1 MTTVSIIGLGY
12 MGLPM
17 AAIVANAGHTVVG
30 VDVQEKVVNTVN
42 AGQVHFEEP
51 SLASLVGKAV
61 QSGKLT
67 AHTKVQ
73 QADVHVIAV
82 PTPFM
87 ETSKQPDMIYVEE
100 VATALADVLRA
111 GDLVVLEST
120 SPVGATEKHVK
131 KVIEQAKPVLKDKV
145 LYAFCPERAIPGDT
159 IRELTENDR
168 LVGGLTDEATQK
180 AEDFYR
186 SFVTGKILPTHT
198 KTAEMVKLVENTS
211 RDVQIAFANE
221 LSLVCQELNLNVWDV
236 IELANR
242 HPRVNILQP
251 GAGVGGH
258 CIAVD
263 PWFIIASTPK
273 NTPLMQAA
281 RQVNDGKPDWVVNQ
295 VQEALKAHPT
305 ATVGVLGLA
314 FKPNVD
320 DLRQSPAL
328 GIAQKLQKQNVP
340 LLVCEPNLHEQAEF
354 QLYSLV
360 EVLDQADILLIL
372 VAHDAFKTI
381 TEKDLAGKTVIDP
394 CGLLRGYSK
403 GSPA

>member
-67 AHTKVQ
+67 AHTNVQ

-87 ETSKQPDMIYVEE
+87 ETSKQPDMLYVEQ
-100 VATALADVLRA
+100 VATTLAGVLRE
-111 GDLVVLEST
+111 GDLVILEST
-120 SPVGATEKHVK
+120 SPVGATEKYVK
-131 KVIEQAKPVLKDKV
+131 MVIEQANPALKDKV

-180 AEDFYR
+180 AEDFYQ
-186 SFVTGKILPTHT
+186 SFVTGKTLSTNT

-263 PWFIIASTPK
+263 PWFIIASTPE

-305 ATVGVLGLA
+305 ASVGVLGLA

-328 GIAQKLQKQNVP
+328 GIAQKLQTQGVS
-340 LLVCEPNLHEQAEF
+340 LLVCEPNLPEHAGFQLHSLAEVLAQAE
-354 QLYSLV
+354 V
-360 EVLDQADILLIL
+360 LLIL

-381 TEKDLAGKTVIDP
+381 AEEDLLGKTVIDP
-394 CGLLRGYSK
+394 CGLLRGHNK
-403 GSPA
+403 KVAV